1 MQTDS
6 ASCVAPTNRAEVK
19 NTISYLGTFSHQFT
33 RKDSNLFSQNN
44 LWRISLFQIARTLV
58 KISSTN
64 HDIIER
70 WGYKINIFSQR

>member
-1 MQTDS
+1 MQTDN

-44 LWRISLFQIARTLV
+44 L
-58 KISSTN
+58 
-64 HDIIER
+64 
-70 WGYKINIFSQR
+70 